1 MRVGERIYHALL
13 FCYPREFR
21 DEYGPEMEL
30 LFRERS
36 AAESPFVL
44 WLHLV
49 ADVGIT
55 APRER
60 IGALMNDLA
69 YAMRMIRKNPG
80 FAALAILALALG
92 IGVNSAM
99 FSIIDSILLRNLP
112 FKQPDKLA
120 MLWQPAPKFKLGTQ
134 YIAASK
140 ADFRDWKTQNHSF
153 ESLAGFA
160 ARQANLS
167 VSGRPE
173 SVHETLVT
181 GEFFSVLGV
190 PPLLGAPILNAGQI
204 SQDSR
209 IAVLSYRCWKSRF
222 NGDRSIVGKTIRL
235 DGENYKVIGVMPESF
250 RFPQGN
256 EMPALYGFPPTT
268 DIWAP
273 IRYSE
278 AQWHDRD
285 NHTLLVIGRLK
296 PGVSLSQAQ
305 ADLENIQH
313 RLMRL
318 YPQYDRDF
326 NVLATP
332 LIQIAVGSFR
342 TELWLLFAAVGFVL
356 LIACAN
362 VANLLLSRATVR
374 RHEIAMRMALGATR
388 ARLYRQLLTESVFL
402 SLLGAAGGLLLAS
415 GLLHLVLAFA
425 PGTIPRLQQTA
436 LDTRVVLFA
445 IVLSF
450 VTGILFGIAPAFQM
464 IRRELAAALQEAGGR
479 GQAGTSGSRLR
490 KILLVSEVALAMV
503 LLVGAG
509 LALRS
514 FLAVEAVN
522 PGFRTQNVTTRNLVL
537 PAAKYRNQGQ
547 CRTFFRQALQRVRQ
561 QPGIERAGLVSALPL
576 SNNENFGDLQVKGKT
591 LPGEHVTAQRRWAS
605 EGYFGA
611 LGIPLLAGRYFEVM
625 DGRPG
630 LRSAVVNEAV
640 ARRFFPRE
648 NPIGQQVAIV
658 HSWLTIVGVI
668 GDLHDSS
675 LEASPRLQVYMYYA
689 LGTPATMSLV
699 VRSPENSGAVASSVR
714 SAIASVDPDQAVAGI
729 QTMDQLLSGSVSAR
743 RFGTAAVGIFAFLA
757 LLLTVVGLYGVVA
770 YNVAQRSKE
779 IAVRIALGAMWGD
792 VVGMVLREALVLT
805 GAGVAIGTVL
815 ALIGTRFAGG
825 FIYGIPARDPVT
837 FCGIAALLLLIAAA
851 AAFVPARRAA
861 ATDPN
866 VVLRYE

>member
-1 MRVGERIYHALL
+1 
-13 FCYPREFR
+13 
-21 DEYGPEMEL
+21 
-30 LFRERS
+30 
-36 AAESPFVL
+36 
-44 WLHLV
+44 
-49 ADVGIT
+49 
-55 APRER
+55 
-60 IGALMNDLA
+60 
-69 YAMRMIRKNPG
+69 
-80 FAALAILALALG
+80 
-92 IGVNSAM
+92 
-99 FSIIDSILLRNLP
+99 
-112 FKQPDKLA
+112 
-120 MLWQPAPKFKLGTQ
+120 
-134 YIAASK
+134 
-140 ADFRDWKTQNHSF
+140 
-153 ESLAGFA
+153 
-160 ARQANLS
+160 
-167 VSGRPE
+167 
-173 SVHETLVT
+173 
-181 GEFFSVLGV
+181 
-190 PPLLGAPILNAGQI
+190 
-204 SQDSR
+204 
-209 IAVLSYRCWKSRF
+209 
-222 NGDRSIVGKTIRL
+222 
-235 DGENYKVIGVMPESF
+235 
-250 RFPQGN
+250 
-256 EMPALYGFPPTT
+256 MPALYGFPPET

-273 IRYSE
+273 IGYSE
-278 AQWHDRD
+278 AKWHDRD
-285 NHTLLVIGRLK
+285 NHMLLVIGRLK

-318 YPQYDRDF
+318 YPRYDRDF
-326 NVLATP
+326 NVLPTP
-332 LIQIAVGSFR
+332 LMQIVVGSFR

-388 ARLYRQLLTESVFL
+388 ARLYRQLLTESVLL

-425 PGTIPRLQQTA
+425 PGSIPRLQQTA
-436 LDTRVVLFA
+436 LDARVVLFA

-464 IRRELAAALQEAGGR
+464 IRRELAAALQQAGGR
-479 GQAGTSGSRLR
+479 GQAGAPGSLLR
-490 KILLVSEVALAMV
+490 KFLVVSEVALAMV

-514 FLAVEAVN
+514 FLAVEAVH
-522 PGFRTQNVTTRNLVL
+522 PGFRTQQVTTMNLVL
-537 PAAKYRNQGQ
+537 PAAKYKNPAQRRN
-547 CRTFFRQALQRVRQ
+547 FFWQALQRVRQ

-605 EGYFGA
+605 EGYFRA
-611 LGIPLLAGRYFEVM
+611 LGIPLLAGRFFEAM

-630 LRSAVVNEAV
+630 FHSAIINEAV

-648 NPIGQQVAIV
+648 NPIGRQVRIG
-658 HSWLTIVGVI
+658 HCWLTIVGVI
-668 GDLHDSS
+668 GDVHNAS

-689 LGTPATMSLV
+689 LGTPPTMSLV
-699 VRSPENSGAVASSVR
+699 IRSPESSGAVASSVR
-714 SAIASVDPDQAVAGI
+714 GAIGSIDPDQAVAGI
-729 QTMDQLLSGSVSAR
+729 QTMDQLLNGSVSAR

-757 LLLTVVGLYGVVA
+757 LVLTVVGLYGVVA

-779 IAVRIALGAMWGD
+779 IAVRIALGAMRGD
-792 VVGMVLREALVLT
+792 VVAMVLREALVLAGT
-805 GAGVAIGTVL
+805 GVAVGTML

-837 FCGIAALLLLIAAA
+837 FCGIAALLLLIAAV